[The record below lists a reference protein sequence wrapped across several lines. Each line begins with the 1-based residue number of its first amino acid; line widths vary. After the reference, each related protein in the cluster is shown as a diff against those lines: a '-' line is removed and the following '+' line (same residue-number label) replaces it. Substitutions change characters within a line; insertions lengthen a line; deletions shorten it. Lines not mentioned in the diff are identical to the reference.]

1 MVGPDELKKNLGE
14 LLELSDEALGE
25 RLRSQIL
32 SLPSATLGRMV
43 RVLVAQM
50 SAEQVQTSYEQ
61 GTLMCQLAD
70 KLPQEPN

>member
-1 MVGPDELKKNLGE
+1 MLGPDELKKNLDE
-14 LLELSDEALGE
+14 LLERSDHELGE
-25 RLRSQIL
+25 MLRAQIL

-50 SAEQVQTSYEQ
+50 STEQVQTSYEQ

-70 KLPQEPN
+70 KPSFDTN